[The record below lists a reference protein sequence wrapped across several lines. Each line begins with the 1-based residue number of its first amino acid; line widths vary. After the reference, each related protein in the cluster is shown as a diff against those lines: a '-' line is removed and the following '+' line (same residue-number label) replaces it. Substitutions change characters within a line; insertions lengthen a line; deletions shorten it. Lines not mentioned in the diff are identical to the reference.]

1 MLENDIAQLV
11 RENAPVVAS
20 QIRRQPKLWE
30 KVLDLYH
37 EVEPD
42 VNALV
47 GRARA
52 AAGVIGGDTPEDG
65 VDGTLAVVLT
75 GSGSALDA
83 AVSAAES
90 LSASGVDGCDYLCAA
105 ADDLVRAPKD
115 TLRDAE
121 HVLLVALSCGDD
133 PALGQAVAAVR
144 ENVEGLFVLGLTC
157 DPADGIASA
166 VVPDEDGLVIAL
178 PDVASAADEKAT
190 AEASLEPADLAG
202 FTCLTLMANLCL
214 GADDLAAKDNWTRI
228 AVRMGEMVVMRETAL
243 SSLVLEPFD
252 SLVFL
257 ASGTHFQGVVREAVV
272 QAANFAG
279 LGRGGVSPQVSRG
292 DLVSAAGD
300 RDVTHDALAVAFIG
314 GTDDEKVSQVASLK
328 SLEGADNGCTPV
340 AVQQDVAPVY
350 PGRAFSF
357 DGFAA
362 IPAAYLALPYLM
374 AAQVLLLMASV
385 K

>member
-11 RENAPVVAS
+11 RENSPVVAS

-52 AAGVIGGDTPEDG
+52 AAGVLGGDTPEDG

-83 AVSAAES
+83 ES
-90 LSASGVDGCDYLCAA
+90 RSASGVDGCDYLCAA
-105 ADDLVRAPKD
+105 AEDLARAPKD

-257 ASGTHFQGVVREAVV
+257 ASGTHFQGVCREAVV

-279 LGRGGVSPQVSRG
+279 LGRGGVSPRVSRG

-314 GTDDEKVSQVASLK
+314 GTDDEKASQVASLK

>member
-11 RENAPVVAS
+11 RLNAPTVAS
-20 QIRRQPKLWE
+20 QIRRQPQLWE
-30 KVLDLYH
+30 RVLDLYR

-52 AAGVIGGDTPEDG
+52 AAGVLGGDVPADG
-65 VDGTLAVVLT
+65 VDGTLTVVLT
-75 GSGSALDA
+75 GSGPALNA
-83 AVSAAES
+83 AVCAAEN
-90 LSASGVDGCDYLCAA
+90 LSARGVDGCDYLCASA
-105 ADDLVRAPKD
+105 EDLTSAPKD

-121 HVLLVALSCGDD
+121 TVLLVALSCGND
-133 PALGQAVAAVR
+133 PDLEAAVSAVR
-144 ENVEGLFVLGLTC
+144 ANVGTLFVLGITC

-166 VVPDEDGLVIAL
+166 VVPEEDGLVIAL

-190 AEASLEPADLAG
+190 SEASLEPADLAG
-202 FTCLTLMANLCL
+202 FTCLSLMANLCL
-214 GADDLAAKDNWTRI
+214 GADDLRTKANWVSI
-228 AVRMGEMVVMRETAL
+228 ASHMGEMVVMREAAL

-252 SLVFL
+252 SVVFL
-257 ASGTHFQGVVREAVV
+257 ASGTSFQGVAREAVV

-279 LGRGGVSPQVSRG
+279 LGREGVSCTVSRG
-292 DLVSAAGD
+292 DLVSASGD

-314 GTDDEKVSQVASLK
+314 GSDDEKASQVASLK

-340 AVQQDVAPVY
+340 AVQQDVEPAY
-350 PGRAFSF
+350 PGRAFTF

-362 IPAAYLALPYLM
+362 IPSACLALPYLM

>member
-11 RENAPVVAS
+11 RLNAPTVAS
-20 QIRRQPKLWE
+20 QIRRQPQLWE
-30 KVLDLYH
+30 RVLDLYR

-52 AAGVIGGDTPEDG
+52 AAGVLGGDVPADG
-65 VDGTLAVVLT
+65 VDGTLTVVLT
-75 GSGSALDA
+75 GSGPALNA
-83 AVSAAES
+83 AVCAAEN
-90 LSASGVDGCDYLCAA
+90 LSARGVDGCDYLCASA
-105 ADDLVRAPKD
+105 ADLTSAPKD

-121 HVLLVALSCGDD
+121 TVLLVALSCGND
-133 PALGQAVAAVR
+133 PDLEAAVSAVR
-144 ENVEGLFVLGLTC
+144 ANVGTLFVLGITC

-166 VVPDEDGLVIAL
+166 VVPEEDGLVIAL

-190 AEASLEPADLAG
+190 SEASLEPADLAG
-202 FTCLTLMANLCL
+202 FTCLSLMANLCL
-214 GADDLAAKDNWTRI
+214 GADDLRTKANWVSI
-228 AVRMGEMVVMRETAL
+228 ASHMGEMVVMREAAL

-252 SLVFL
+252 SVVFL
-257 ASGTHFQGVVREAVV
+257 ASGTSFQGVAREAVV

-279 LGRGGVSPQVSRG
+279 LGREGVSCTVSR
-292 DLVSAAGD
+292 GD

-314 GTDDEKVSQVASLK
+314 GSDDEKASQVASLK

-340 AVQQDVAPVY
+340 AVQQDVEPAY
-350 PGRAFSF
+350 PGRAFTF

-362 IPAAYLALPYLM
+362 IPSACLALPYLM